1 MGEIDKNLGYDSS
14 AQELISYDTPAEAS
28 LKATYIKNN
37 GLGGAMYWE
46 ASSDKSGT
54 DSIVTTVFDSFGS
67 LEQSQNCLSYPASQ
81 YANMVAGMPGE

>member
-1 MGEIDKNLGYDSS
+1 
-14 AQELISYDTPAEAS
+14 LISYDTPAEAS
-28 LKATYIKNN
+28 VKATYIKNK

-46 ASSDKSGT
+46 ASADKGGS
-54 DSIVTTVFDSFGS
+54 DSIVTTVLNSFGG